1 MSSTAPKRTLTTVEQ
16 SSIAQGRRWS
26 RPWLIVLGILV
37 VLTVSGL
44 VIYRELNQ
52 EIGRGPNQFVLSSG
66 STQPGH
72 IAYQYNTFNGLARE
86 KSQVSAGQTIQL
98 KYVADVTKGSLSME
112 VKDPTGATLWRINV
126 PEHQTRQS
134 TSQIPAH
141 RTGLYQFVVTGLDT
155 GGSFDLSW
163 HLR

>member
-52 EIGRGPNQFVLSSG
+52 EIGRGPNPFVLSSG

-72 IAYQYNTFNGLARE
+72 IAYHYYTFNGMARE
-86 KSQVSAGQTIQL
+86 KSQVSAGQIIQFT
-98 KYVADVTKGSLSME
+98 YAADVTKGSLSME
-112 VKDPTGATLWRINV
+112 VKDPTGVSLWRVNV
-126 PEHQTRQS
+126 PEHQARTGTGQF
-134 TSQIPAH
+134 PAH
-141 RTGLYQFVVTGLDT
+141 RTGQYLFVVTGLDT

-163 HLR
+163 HVK